1 MLNIFRASISCIN
14 MNVHGVNMPTKEVCL
29 LRATFFG
36 LTTEYMNGV
45 YDAFFL
51 LKQHGNWG
59 FHELYSLPIKL
70 RDWFAKR
77 LAKHLEERN
86 KNNS

>member
-1 MLNIFRASISCIN
+1 
-14 MNVHGVNMPTKEVCL
+14 
-29 LRATFFG
+29 
-36 LTTEYMNGV
+36 MNGV
-45 YDAFFL
+45 YETFFL

-86 KNNS
+86 KNNSR

>member
-1 MLNIFRASISCIN
+1 
-14 MNVHGVNMPTKEVCL
+14 
-29 LRATFFG
+29 
-36 LTTEYMNGV
+36 MNGV

-86 KNNS
+86 KNNSR

>member
-1 MLNIFRASISCIN
+1 MLILHMN
-14 MNVHGVNMPTKEVCL
+14 MSVKSVDPPTKEVCL
-29 LRATFFG
+29 SRATFFG